1 VRLTVDTCYR
11 SALERGLRFPG
22 RSPAFFSDLRE
33 GFEITVSGT
42 DPARSAYRRTALPL
56 VLLVARTGSSVSM
69 ENMSGCPKT

>member
-11 SALERGLRFPG
+11 NALERGLKFKM
-22 RSPAFFSDLRE
+22 A
-33 GFEITVSGT
+33 VSGT